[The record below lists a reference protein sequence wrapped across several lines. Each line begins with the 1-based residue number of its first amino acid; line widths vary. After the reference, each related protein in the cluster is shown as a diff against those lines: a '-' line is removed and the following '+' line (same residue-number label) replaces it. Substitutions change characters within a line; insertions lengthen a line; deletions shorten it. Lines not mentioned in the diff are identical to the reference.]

1 MKILGMFMV
10 VLLSVVLGL
19 SLSALEGRGVS
30 LVSERIELVGGVL
43 D

>member
-10 VLLSVVLGL
+10 VLLCVALGL
-19 SLSALEGRGVS
+19 SLSSFDERGVS
-30 LVSERIELVGGVL
+30 LVSSRVELTGGVL

>member
-19 SLSALEGRGVS
+19 SLGAFDRQGVS
-30 LVSERIELVGGVL
+30 LVSERIELVGGML